1 MELNDLPWGDA
12 VSYDFN
18 RLLNANLSLN
28 ERPMVLMWAAVS
40 GGAAEAVFL
49 TCLEQFKQSPSK
61 AKVKVIHEWLLD
73 QDSTKGD
80 GHWGPMNLE
89 ADGVSNTT
97 KASATTIAAASTYYI
112 GRKSWWGKK
121 SSTLNAALGNNPA
134 PNMFDVLVEPA
145 ATALGTVQP
154 WFGSWSLSKVDRKD
168 SIVVNRLKG
177 MEYMNNAF
185 MSAGFNTAAMGVRL
199 PFKFR

>member
-1 MELNDLPWGDA
+1 VA
-12 VSYDFN
+12 YDFKK
-18 RLLNANLSLN
+18 LVDSKLSLN
-28 ERPMVLMWAAVS
+28 ERPMVMMWAAVS

-61 AKVKVIHEWLLD
+61 AKVKVMHEWLID
-73 QDSTKGD
+73 QNSTKGD

-89 ADGVSNTT
+89 SDGVSNST
-97 KASATTIAAASTYYI
+97 KTSAANISTASAYYI
-112 GRKSWWGKK
+112 GRKSWWAKR
-121 SSTLNAALGNNPA
+121 SATLSAALGNTPA
-134 PNMFDVLVEPA
+134 PNMFDTLVEPV

-154 WFGSWSLSKVDRKD
+154 WYSGWTLSQLDRKD
-168 SIVVNRLKG
+168 CYVINRLKG

-185 MSAGFNTAAMGVRL
+185 MSAGFNTAAMGIRL